1 MCKWIEDRPNDWT
14 YQLKCPKCGFKYS
27 PKGNED
33 GTADNPYNFCPKC
46 GEELDKPNYH
56 IDKEELQKTKEEI
69 KSHIASLIDELMQR

>member
-1 MCKWIEDRPNDWT
+1 MCKWLEDRPNDWT
-14 YQLKCPKCGFKYS
+14 YQLK
-27 PKGNED
+27 
-33 GTADNPYNFCPKC
+33 CPKC